1 MKLPP
6 LSKRRSPLLAALAG
20 SALLL
25 AGSAC
30 TAGGTSPMASRSQ
43 NVIGVEEIQGSTAS
57 NAYDLIQQVRPNWMR
72 SRGPGS
78 LRDPQPVFPV
88 VYLGDISYGP
98 MESLRGFPTNGID
111 EIRYINATT
120 ATTRFGSGHAGG
132 VIQVFIRR

>member
-1 MKLPP
+1 MKPSP

-30 TAGGTSPMASRSQ
+30 SAGGKSTMASRSQ
-43 NVIGVEEIQGSTAS
+43 NVIGVEEIKGSTAS
-57 NAYDLIQQVRPNWMR
+57 NAFDLIQQVRPNWMR
-72 SRGPGS
+72 SRGPAS
-78 LRDPQPVFPV
+78 LRNPQPVFPV
-88 VYLGDISYGP
+88 VYLGDMSYGP
-98 MESLRGFPTNGID
+98 MESLRGLPTNGID

-132 VIQVFIRR
+132 VIQVFVRR